1 MIIMIFTNNAVF
13 THVKKELAFSLV
25 ESLIVVAV
33 IGIVAALGSAV
44 FSNVVTSA
52 RDQNL
57 ISDVDTLNRSVIAYL
72 GAGGDLSRAKAPE
85 EVLSALK
92 RSMSSASRVP
102 TLSGSKIDERLT
114 FTLQSSGE
122 VSQNSWR
129 AY

>member
-1 MIIMIFTNNAVF
+1 M
-13 THVKKELAFSLV
+13 KKERAFSLV

-44 FSNVVTSA
+44 FSDVVTSA
-52 RDQNL
+52 RDQKL

-72 GAGGDLSRAKAPE
+72 GAGGDLSKAESPE

-122 VSQNSWR
+122 VSKTPG
-129 AY
+129 APTETAV

>member
-1 MIIMIFTNNAVF
+1 MIFTNSAVF

>member
-1 MIIMIFTNNAVF
+1 MIIMIFTNSAVF

-52 RDQNL
+52 RDQKL